1 MTIVFDRGPSAEPKT
16 HALVIGCG
24 RFPWIDP
31 SLQPDRQSCFDS
43 AAEVIKFLVERA
55 DDLIAPLA
63 TIDCLMADPAVD
75 PDREPDRLPASVVA
89 LGLLTDE
96 VERPLARNVEDVLHA
111 LRNRC
116 DPGDSIFI
124 YLTSHGVAGRDE
136 RGLLVLED
144 ANRRPADMWGQV
156 LNVKSLA
163 QYLPGSTQASSVWI
177 FMDACQEVLG
187 DIVNQVGG
195 NAGMEPI
202 KVNIVD
208 YANQPV
214 TAVAL
219 AAVHLGGEAY
229 APPAGGVAY
238 FTQAL
243 LEGLGSC
250 CVEWR
255 EREWRV
261 TGQRVLFG
269 LDRIARALDGRE
281 ITPQAL
287 VGFNMESHL
296 LRVSNP
302 SIPVHIASR
311 PEAMLADATAAC
323 LVDGGSNEVFSKNTG
338 QDWRFRV
345 PPRPTEYRIRI
356 QLGGETLE
364 EDLFVEAPAVSHEVS
379 G

>member
-1 MTIVFDRGPSAEPKT
+1 MTIVFDRALPAGPRT

-24 RFPWIDP
+24 RFPWIDAN
-31 SLQPDRQSCFDS
+31 LQPDRQSCFDS
-43 AAEVIKFLVERA
+43 AVEVVSFLVERA

-63 TIDCLMADPAVD
+63 TIDCLLANPSVDPAHERD
-75 PDREPDRLPASVVA
+75 QLPGSVVE
-89 LGLLTDE
+89 LGLLTEE
-96 VERPLARNVEDVLHA
+96 VERPLARNVEDAFHA
-111 LRNRC
+111 LRDRC
-116 DPGDSIFI
+116 DPGDSIFV

-144 ANRRPADMWGQV
+144 ANSRPGDMWAQV

-163 QYLPGSTQASSVWI
+163 QYLPGSIQASSVWI
-177 FMDACQEVLG
+177 FMDACQEVLE

-208 YANQPV
+208 YARQPV

-229 APPAGGVAY
+229 APAAGGVAY

-261 TGQRVLFG
+261 TGQKVLFG
-269 LDRIARALDGRE
+269 LERIARALDGRK

-287 VGFNMESHL
+287 VGFNMDSHL
-296 LRVSNP
+296 LRVRDP

-311 PEAMLADATAAC
+311 PEAMLASADAAC
-323 LVDGGSNEVFSKNTG
+323 LVDGDFNECFSKIMD

-345 PPRPTEYRIRI
+345 PPRPSEYRIRI
-356 QLGGETLE
+356 QLPGSTLE
-364 EDLFVEAPAVSHEVS
+364 ESLFVEAPAVNHEVV